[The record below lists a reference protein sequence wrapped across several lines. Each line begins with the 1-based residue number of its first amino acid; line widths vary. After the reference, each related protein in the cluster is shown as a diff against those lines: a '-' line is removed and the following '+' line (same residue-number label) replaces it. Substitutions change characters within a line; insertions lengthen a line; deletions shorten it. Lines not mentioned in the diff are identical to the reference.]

1 MKIYRPKLIDVS
13 TRYGESL
20 LHYDTNL
27 AMIALSERKFRRE
40 QLTVYEELLATR
52 SRPLDAPM
60 ATRNVTLLEKLTTFW
75 STK

>member
-20 LHYDTNL
+20 LHYDTHL
-27 AMIALSERKFRRE
+27 AMISMSERKFRRE
-40 QLTVYEELLATR
+40 QATVYEDLLATR

-60 ATRNVTLLEKLTTFW
+60 ATYRDNMIDVQQFVRRLK
-75 STK
+75 

>member
-13 TRYGESL
+13 TLYGESL

-27 AMIALSERKFRRE
+27 AMISMSERKFRRE

-60 ATRNVTLLEKLTTFW
+60 ATYRDDLIDIQQFVRRFK
-75 STK
+75 

>member
-1 MKIYRPKLIDVS
+1 MKIYRPKLVDVRD
-13 TRYGESL
+13 RYGDSL
-20 LHYDTNL
+20 LSYDTNL
-27 AMIALSERKFRRE
+27 AMIAMSERKFRRE
-40 QLTVYEELLATR
+40 QATVYEELMATR